1 MSEAPFP
8 VEPAH
13 VRRPRLGYA
22 MAAAAA
28 LLWGINGA
36 VSKTI
41 LSTGL
46 SSERLAQ
53 VRSLGA
59 AVGLFAVVAVL
70 APRRL
75 RLTRRELPYL
85 LVFGVV
91 GLAFVQWFYFL
102 AIHRLAIGV
111 ALLIEYLAPL
121 LVALW
126 ARFAYHDPVRR
137 RIWAALGLALAG
149 LALIVNLFG
158 GGASLSTA
166 GVLFAL
172 GGAFAYALYVL
183 LAEHVV
189 GGRDP
194 VSLLAWGFFFTS
206 VFWAVLVPWWRFP
219 PHALTDSTSL
229 HGHLHAVYAP
239 GLGARGLDD
248 RARHDR
254 AVLPARQRPAAPIG
268 DAGRDRRH
276 ARAGRGR
283 ARRLDLAR
291 RGARRRAARRRRRRP
306 GGDRAGAD
314 GPITPFAGESSAD
327 PPFGGGFEAIA
338 L

>member
-8 VEPAH
+8 VQPA
-13 VRRPRLGYA
+13 RRRHPRLGYL
-22 MAAAAA
+22 MAATAAV
-28 LLWGINGA
+28 LWGLNGG

-59 AVGLFAVVAVL
+59 ALALVAILAVT
-70 APRRL
+70 APGRL
-75 RLTRRELPYL
+75 RLTRRELPFIIT
-85 LVFGVV
+85 FGIA

-126 ARFAYHDPVRR
+126 ARFFYKETVRR
-137 RIWAALGLALAG
+137 RIWVALGLALTG
-149 LALIVNLFG
+149 LALIVNVFG

-172 GGAFAYALYVL
+172 AGAFAYATYVL

-189 GGRDP
+189 
-194 VSLLAWGFFFTS
+194 AWGFLFAS
-206 VFWAVLVPWWRFP
+206 VFWAVLDPWWSFP
-219 PHALTDSTSL
+219 AHRLTATTSL
-229 HGHLHAVYAP
+229 HGNLHAWHLPVWV
-239 GLGARGLDD
+239 L
-248 RARHDR
+248 
-254 AVLPARQRPAAPIG
+254 AVLMIVVGTVVPFFLLISALRHLPATRVGIVAMLEPVIGAVVGWAWLSESLGGVQLVGAGVVLAAIG
-268 DAGRDRRH
+268 LAQT
-276 ARAGRGR
+276 AR
-283 ARRLDLAR
+283 
-291 RGARRRAARRRRRRP
+291 
-306 GGDRAGAD
+306 
-314 GPITPFAGESSAD
+314 
-327 PPFGGGFEAIA
+327 
-338 L
+338 